1 MEHILAL
8 VRERNLCE
16 NLPLDSLCG
25 GVVNLSSDGSSN
37 SNTSLLLTVM
47 RSESDEK

>member
-1 MEHILAL
+1 VMEHILAL

-37 SNTSLLLTVM
+37 SLLLTVM